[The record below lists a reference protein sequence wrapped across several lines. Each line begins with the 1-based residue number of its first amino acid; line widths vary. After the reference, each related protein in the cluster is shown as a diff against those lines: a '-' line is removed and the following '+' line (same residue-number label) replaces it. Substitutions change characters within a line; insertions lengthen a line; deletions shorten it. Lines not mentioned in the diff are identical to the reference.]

1 MNHLSP
7 WRVSYLVAVPVAY
20 GAYRL
25 LYDLTVGTVFRL
37 LVGDVDERER
47 QIAEAMAEFL
57 FDESEDCACPSP
69 QP

>member
-1 MNHLSP
+1 
-7 WRVSYLVAVPVAY
+7 
-20 GAYRL
+20 
-25 LYDLTVGTVFRL
+25 VGTVFRL

-57 FDESEDCACPSP
+57 FDEPEDCACPSP

>member
-7 WRVSYLVAVPVAY
+7 WRLTPLVAY
-20 GAYRL
+20 TL

-57 FDESEDCACPSP
+57 FDEPEDCACPSP